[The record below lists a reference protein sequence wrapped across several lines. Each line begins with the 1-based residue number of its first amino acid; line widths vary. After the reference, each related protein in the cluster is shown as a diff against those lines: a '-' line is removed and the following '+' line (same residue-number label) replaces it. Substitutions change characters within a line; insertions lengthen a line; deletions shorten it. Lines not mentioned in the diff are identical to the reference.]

1 MYHFFKKIA
10 TKYLNSLRKHILN
23 FNHVMN
29 SRNKVKSL
37 LQTIEVSKLSA
48 NEIKEAKSF
57 FKSRGYKLNNTDWHT
72 FYKSM
77 NGEFHKNYIPLGLF
91 KTKISPKLNEKTQW
105 PALLDKNIIYR
116 IFKGFDLPKRVVQNI
131 NGFYYINDKPA
142 KLDEAINE
150 IRNNGKHLII
160 KPSIDSG
167 GGKKVVAFEV
177 KGDKTSHKNLS
188 VEDLLKLYRKD
199 FIVQEF
205 LEQSETMRKLN
216 PSSIN
221 TLRVISYLNN
231 NGVNILSTTAR
242 VGGLNSRTDNFS
254 SGGLLCGVDDDGK
267 IKTKGYSKKGEA
279 LGHTFSGEELMGY
292 VVPNYNFVVDMVK
305 SMHVRIP
312 YFKLV
317 SWDIALNKNNK
328 PVLIEY
334 NTYNQGLEVQI
345 VTGPFFGKFTNEIL
359 AMALE

>member
-10 TKYLNSLRKHILN
+10 IKCLGYLRKRILD

-29 SRNKVKSL
+29 SRNRVKAL
-37 LQTIEVSKLSA
+37 LSTIEVSKLTV

-57 FKSRGYKLNNTDWHT
+57 FKSRGYKLKNTDWHT

-77 NGEFHKNYIPLGLF
+77 NGEFHKDYIPLGLF
-91 KTKISPKLNEKTQW
+91 KTKISPKLNESTQW

-116 IFKGFDLPKRVVQNI
+116 IFRDFELPKRVVQNI
-131 NGFYYINDKPA
+131 NGFYYINDKPVNIN
-142 KLDEAINE
+142 EAINE
-150 IRNNGKHLII
+150 IGKNGKQLII

-167 GGKKVVAFEV
+167 GGKKVVAFKV
-177 KGDKTSHKNLS
+177 TGHTTSYNNLS
-188 VEDLLKLYRKD
+188 IEELLKVYKKD

-205 LEQSETMRKLN
+205 LEQSDTMGKLN
-216 PSSIN
+216 PSSLN
-221 TLRVISYLNN
+221 TLRVISYLNDD
-231 NGVNILSTTAR
+231 GVNIISTTAR
-242 VGGLNSRTDNFS
+242 VGGLNSHTDNYS

-279 LGHTFSGEELMGY
+279 LDHTFSGAELMGY
-292 VVPNYNFVVDMVK
+292 VVPNYNLVVDMVK
-305 SMHVRIP
+305 SVHVRLP

-317 SWDIALNKNNK
+317 SWDIAINKDNK
-328 PVLIEY
+328 PVLVEY

-345 VTGPFFGKFTNEIL
+345 VTGPLFGKFTDEIL
-359 AMALE
+359 AKALE

>member
-1 MYHFFKKIA
+1 MYRFFKKIA
-10 TKYLNSLRKHILN
+10 SKYLSSLRKRVLD

-29 SRNKVKSL
+29 SRNKVKAL
-37 LQTIEVSKLSA
+37 MRNIEVSKLSR

-57 FKSRGYKLNNTDWHT
+57 FKSRGYKLNHTEWHT

-77 NGEFHKNYIPLGLF
+77 NGEFHKDYIPLGLF
-91 KTKISPKLNEKTQW
+91 KTKISPKLNEKIQW

-116 IFKGFDLPKRVVQNI
+116 IFKGFELPKRIVQNI
-131 NGFYYINDKPA
+131 NGFYYINDQPA
-142 KLDEAINE
+142 TFDKAVNE
-150 IRNNGKHLII
+150 ICKNGNQLII

-177 KGDKTSHKNLS
+177 IGNKTSHKNLS
-188 VEDLLKLYRKD
+188 IEDLLKLYKKD

-216 PSSIN
+216 PSSLN
-221 TLRVISYLNN
+221 TLRVISYLNG

-242 VGGLNSRTDNFS
+242 VGGLNSRTDNYS
-254 SGGLLCGVDDDGK
+254 SGGILCGVDDYGR
-267 IKTKGYSKKGEA
+267 IKTKGYSKKGVA
-279 LGHTFSGEELMGY
+279 LDQTFSGVKLIGY
-292 VVPNYNFVVDMVK
+292 TVPNYNLVVDMVK
-305 SMHVRIP
+305 SIHVIIP

-317 SWDIALNKNNK
+317 SWDIAINKNNK
-328 PVLIEY
+328 PVLVEY

-345 VTGPFFGKFTNEIL
+345 VTGPLFGKFTDEIL
-359 AMALE
+359 AKALE